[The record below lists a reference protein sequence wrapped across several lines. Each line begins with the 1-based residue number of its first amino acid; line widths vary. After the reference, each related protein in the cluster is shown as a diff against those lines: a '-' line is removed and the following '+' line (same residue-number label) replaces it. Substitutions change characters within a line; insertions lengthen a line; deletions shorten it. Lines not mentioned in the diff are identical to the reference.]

1 VHLLLD
7 AYAKKGNR
15 RVEGWLLPTAIEVI
29 RQLAGLQKELG
40 IRGPVC
46 EIGVH
51 HGRLFLLL
59 HLLTVPPERS
69 VAIDLFEMQD
79 ENVDGSGKGS
89 RDALMHNLRTHGCD
103 LSRVELVTENS
114 LRLTPERIVSLCGGQ
129 PRLFSIDGGHT
140 AEATRND
147 LLLADRTVCE
157 GGLVVLDDYFNSSWP
172 GVSEGTCTFMRED
185 RKRLVPVVITSNK
198 FIFAAG
204 QEKAALYRQR
214 WLEKGFDSRGSSAG
228 SQLSSVFGAEVICF
242 EARPGLRDVA
252 TQTQLWASIRDT
264 PVGQALRGLKRWM

>member
-1 VHLLLD
+1 MHSPLD
-7 AYAKKGNR
+7 AYAKNGHQ
-15 RVEGWLLPTAIEVI
+15 RVEGWLLPMAIEAI
-29 RQLAGLQKELG
+29 CGLADLQQEMG
-40 IRGPVC
+40 IHGPAC

-69 VAIDLFEMQD
+69 VAFDLFEMQD

-89 RDALMHNLRTHGCD
+89 RDALMQNLRAHGCD
-103 LSRVELVTENS
+103 LSRVEVVTENS
-114 LRLTPERIVSLCGGQ
+114 LRLTPERIVSLCGGP

-147 LLLADRTVCE
+147 LVLADRTVCD

-172 GVSEGTCTFMRED
+172 GVSEGTCTFVRED
-185 RKRLVPVVITSNK
+185 RERLLPVAITSNK

-204 QEKAALYRQR
+204 QEQAAAYRQR
-214 WLEKGFDSRGSSAG
+214 WLEKGFGPHVATTGSPVSRI
-228 SQLSSVFGAEVICF
+228 FGADVICF
-242 EARPGLRDVA
+242 EARPRLRELA
-252 TQTQLWASIRDT
+252 TQTQLWMSIRGT
-264 PVGQALRGLKRWM
+264 PVGYALMGLKRWL

>member
-1 VHLLLD
+1 MHGLLD
-7 AYAKKGNR
+7 AYAKHGNK
-15 RVEGWLLPTAIEVI
+15 RVQGWLLPTAIEVI
-29 RQLAGLQKELG
+29 RQLAGLQQELG

-51 HGRLFLLL
+51 HGRLFILL

-89 RDALMHNLRTHGCD
+89 RDALMHNLRVHGCD
-103 LSRVELVTENS
+103 LSRVELVAENS
-114 LRLTPERIVSLCGGQ
+114 LRLTPERIGSLCGGQ

-172 GVSEGTCTFMRED
+172 GVSEGACTFMRED
-185 RKRLVPVVITSNK
+185 RTRLVPVLITSNK

-204 QEKAALYRQR
+204 QEQAAVYRQR
-214 WLEKGFDSRGSSAG
+214 WLENGIDPHGSSAG
-228 SQLSSVFGAEVICF
+228 SQLSRVFGAEVICF
-242 EARPGLRDVA
+242 EAPRRLRDVA
-252 TQTQLWASIRDT
+252 TRTQLWRSIRHT
-264 PVGQALRGLKRWM
+264 PVGRALRGLKRWM